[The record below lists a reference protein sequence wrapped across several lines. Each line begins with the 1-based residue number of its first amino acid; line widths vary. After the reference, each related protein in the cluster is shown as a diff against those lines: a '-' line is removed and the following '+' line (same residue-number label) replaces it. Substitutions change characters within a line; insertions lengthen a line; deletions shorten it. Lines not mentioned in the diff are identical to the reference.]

1 MTDYNWLKYLL
12 FGVILAYIP
21 MWTQTNL
28 LLGGLGKEKSP
39 VTVVENPGL
48 RQLIKDKT
56 GVDVGTIKISESDR
70 PFGMMIG
77 IPGSPQL
84 LLSRGVYS
92 SFTPDEMEYVV
103 LHEAGH
109 YALAHSVKEL
119 LLGLVLLMVGIFLLK
134 RIRKPMVGTLG
145 AFLLGLV
152 FGVGMIRFGAFNEL
166 QADNY
171 SVTRMTNPE
180 GMIQATQKFRGYYGK
195 SLTQTDNKI
204 IQWMFYRGNPYD
216 NRIKMANDEILRRKR

>member
-1 MTDYNWLKYLL
+1 
-12 FGVILAYIP
+12 

-28 LLGGLGKEKSP
+28 LLGSLGKDKSP
-39 VTVVENPGL
+39 VTVVENTQL

-56 GVDVGTIKISESDR
+56 GVDVGTIKVSESDR
-70 PFGMMIG
+70 PFGMMMG
-77 IPGSPQL
+77 IPGRPQL
-84 LLSRGVYS
+84 ILSRGLYD
-92 SFTPDEMEYVV
+92 SFASDEMEYVV

-119 LLGLVLLMVGIFLLK
+119 LLGLVLLIAGVFLLK
-134 RIRKPMVGTLG
+134 RIGKPILG
-145 AFLLGLV
+145 LLVAILLGLV

-171 SVTRMTNPE
+171 SVIRMTDPE
-180 GMIQATQKFRGYYGK
+180 GMITATEKFRGYYGK

-204 IQWMFYRGNPYD
+204 FQWMFYRGNPYD
-216 NRIKMANDEILRRKR
+216 NRIRMAKDELDKRKSGF